1 MFQNWVRTPCVS
13 QTSVHLKHQRCPRRL
28 LNAEPWPHLDQEI
41 LPQEAER
48 VCAGPQ
54 VTVLCS
60 PLAVTQETGSASRA
74 PASSQMPGLLKGTE
88 MPWPRPRPLKLTPS
102 QGGWRVTHFRSSLAN
117 AHKQPEWRSTFRG
130 HPGFTDEDPEAP
142 SRVVCHCY
150 CAYVLSRFSHVPLF
164 ATVWTV
170 ARQAP
175 LSMGFSRQEY
185 WSGLPL
191 ASPGDLPDPGI
202 KPASPVSPALQ
213 AGSLT
218 TEPLG
223 KPIY

>member
-1 MFQNWVRTPCVS
+1 M
-13 QTSVHLKHQRCPRRL
+13 
-28 LNAEPWPHLDQEI
+28 
-41 LPQEAER
+41 
-48 VCAGPQ
+48 CAGPQ

-202 KPASPVSPALQ
+202 KPASLMSPTLAGGFFSIHTTWEAQGTTGNPGFSPLQVLCSQGCEPRSSHGSPVLKWPC
-213 AGSLT
+213 
-218 TEPLG
+218 LG
-223 KPIY
+223 RMLLLLSYTQ

>member
-1 MFQNWVRTPCVS
+1 M
-13 QTSVHLKHQRCPRRL
+13 
-28 LNAEPWPHLDQEI
+28 
-41 LPQEAER
+41 
-48 VCAGPQ
+48 CAGPQ

-175 LSMGFSRQEY
+175 LSMGYFRQEY
-185 WSGLPL
+185 WSGLPFP
-191 ASPGDLPDPGI
+191 SPGDLPNPGI
-202 KPASPVSPALQ
+202 EPGSPALQ
-213 AGSLT
+213 ADSLLS
-218 TEPLG
+218 EPLG
-223 KPIY
+223 KPYSTIEQALKHSCVCVSVCVCTRLWGTFQLHRV